1 MKVIE
6 DTEKRAVLVSS
17 FWTQPNQEQTAS
29 KTRSAKKIYA
39 PLFPIRQFLEN
50 IEINDSLFAH
60 FLCQLIPSQ
69 CPFERKIALFGRTI
83 VSIPP
88 LCKLNPFYEQLMTL
102 RFRAICYLADEC
114 GEDISNYC

>member
-17 FWTQPNQEQTAS
+17 FWTQPTQEQIS
-29 KTRSAKKIYA
+29 PKTSSAQKNFA
-39 PLFPIRQFLEN
+39 PLYPIRQFLEN

-69 CPFERKIALFGRTI
+69 CPFERKISLFGLTI

-88 LCKLNPFYEQLMTL
+88 LCKLNPFYEQLMSL
-102 RFRAICYLADEC
+102 RFRAICYLVDEC

>member
-1 MKVIE
+1 MKVE
-6 DTEKRAVLVSS
+6 DLEKPAVLVSS

-29 KTRSAKKIYA
+29 KTSSPKKTFA
-39 PLFPIRQFLEN
+39 PFSPIRQFLDN
-50 IEINDSLFAH
+50 IEIDDSLFAH

-83 VSIPP
+83 LSIPP

>member
-1 MKVIE
+1 MKVE
-6 DTEKRAVLVSS
+6 DVEKREVLVSS
-17 FWTQPNQEQTAS
+17 FWTQPTQEQIVS
-29 KTRSAKKIYA
+29 KNSSPKKTFA
-39 PLFPIRQFLEN
+39 PLSPIRQFLDK
-50 IEINDSLFAH
+50 IEIDDSLFAH

-83 VSIPP
+83 LSIPP